1 MAAKF
6 DLKTPEAIRDPA
18 PIFAHMLQEQPVHY
32 SPSLKGWVIADY
44 DNVKLALSDPRFSV
58 EKMSPFAEHMASGVD
73 ARKIQELTRILGG
86 WMVFKDPPAHNRL
99 RQVLQ
104 QPFKPRE
111 MEKLRPAII
120 KIAEDV
126 RAEMAPI
133 AGGEGVDFIAAF
145 ANPLPAR
152 VIATLIGVEIS
163 MVPQLMVWSS
173 HIAKF
178 IFSARATPD
187 KYDRAYTALTEIEVF
202 YRQVI
207 ADHRANPTGDMLSQ
221 MIAFDSAG
229 DPLTD
234 DEVVSI
240 LVLFLFAGHETT
252 ANLIAN
258 GMLALL
264 QNPGQMARLRDD
276 FSLLP
281 SAVEEVLR
289 FQGPVQTVVRIAKE
303 DIKMAEETIRAGE
316 RVFALV
322 AASHRDQL
330 MFDNAHDVDITRR
343 NNPHVAFG
351 FGIHMCI
358 GAPLA
363 RIEGQ
368 EAFRTLLTHFDDFRL
383 EATELSWCDDFV
395 TRGLE
400 TLPLRFQLRTSV
412 ATPKP
417 KFRNAWNFQSLEERY
432 IELRK

>member
-86 WMVFKDPPAHNRL
+86 WMVFKDPPAHSRL

-126 RAEMAPI
+126 TAEMAPI

-202 YRQVI
+202 CRQVI

-234 DEVVSI
+234 DEVVSM
-240 LVLFLFAGHETT
+240 LVLFLFAGHGTT

-316 RVFALV
+316 RV
-322 AASHRDQL
+322 
-330 MFDNAHDVDITRR
+330 
-343 NNPHVAFG
+343 
-351 FGIHMCI
+351 
-358 GAPLA
+358 
-363 RIEGQ
+363 
-368 EAFRTLLTHFDDFRL
+368 
-383 EATELSWCDDFV
+383 
-395 TRGLE
+395 
-400 TLPLRFQLRTSV
+400 LPWSRLRTG
-412 ATPKP
+412 T
-417 KFRNAWNFQSLEERY
+417 N
-432 IELRK
+432 

>member
-18 PIFAHMLQEQPVHY
+18 PIFAAMLEEQPAHY
-32 SPSLKGWVIADY
+32 SGSLKGWVVAGY
-44 DNVKLALSDPRFSV
+44 DDVKQVLTDPRFSV
-58 EKMSPFAEHMASGVD
+58 EKLSPFAEHMAGGAE

-86 WMVFKDPPAHNRL
+86 WMVFKDPPAHTRL

-111 MEKLRPAII
+111 MEKLRSSIVQ
-120 KIAEDV
+120 IAEDV
-126 RAEMAPI
+126 AGEMAPK
-133 AGGEGVDFIAAF
+133 AGEVVDFIAAF

-152 VIATLIGVEIS
+152 VIATLIGVDLS
-163 MVPQLMVWSS
+163 MVGQLTVWSS

-187 KYDRAYTALTEIEVF
+187 KYDRAYTALMEIEVF
-202 YRQVI
+202 YRQII
-207 ADHRANPTGDMLSQ
+207 ADHRRHPRDDMLSR
-221 MIAFDSAG
+221 MIAYDSAG
-229 DPLTD
+229 EPLND
-234 DEVVSI
+234 DEIVSM

-252 ANLIAN
+252 TNLIAN

-264 QNPGQMARLRDD
+264 QNPEQMARLRAD

-281 SAVEEVLR
+281 GAIEEFLR
-289 FQGPVQTVVRIAKE
+289 FQGPVQTVVRIAKQ
-303 DIKMAEETIRAGE
+303 DIEMAGVTIQSGE

-322 AASHRDQL
+322 AASHRDQAT
-330 MFDNAHDVDITRR
+330 FDDAHNVDITRQQ
-343 NNPHVAFG
+343 NPHVAFG

-368 EAFRTLLTHFDDFRL
+368 EAFRTLLTHFDDFKV
-383 EATELSWCDDFV
+383 ETAALSWRDDFV

-400 TLPLRFQLRTSV
+400 TLPISFARRT
-412 ATPKP
+412 A
-417 KFRNAWNFQSLEERY
+417 
-432 IELRK
+432 

>member
-18 PIFAHMLQEQPVHY
+18 PIFARMLQEQPVHY
-32 SPSLKGWVIADY
+32 SPSLKGWVVAGY
-44 DNVKLALSDPRFSV
+44 DDVKLALSDPRFSV
-58 EKMSPFAEHMASGVD
+58 EKMSPFAEHMAGGVE

-86 WMVFKDPPAHNRL
+86 WMVFKDPPAHSRL

-120 KIAEDV
+120 KIAEQV
-126 RAEMAPI
+126 ATEMAPM
-133 AGGEGVDFIAAF
+133 AGKEAVDFIAAF

-152 VIATLIGVEIS
+152 VIATLIGVDIS
-163 MVPQLMVWSS
+163 MVPQLTAWSS

-187 KYDRAYTALTEIEVF
+187 KYDRAYTALMEIEVF

-207 ADHRANPTGDMLSQ
+207 ADHRADPNDDMLSQ

-229 DPLTD
+229 DPLSD
-234 DEVVSI
+234 DEIVSM

-264 QNPGQMARLRDD
+264 QNPKQMARLRGD

-281 SAVEEVLR
+281 SAVEEFLR

-303 DIKMAEETIRAGE
+303 DIGLAGVTIRAGE

-322 AASHRDQL
+322 GASHRDQS
-330 MFDNAHDVDITRR
+330 MFANAHDVDITRQY
-343 NNPHVAFG
+343 NPHVAFG

-368 EAFRTLLTHFDDFRL
+368 EAFRILLTHFDDFRL
-383 EATELSWCDDFV
+383 EATDLSWRDDFV

-400 TLPLRFQLRTSV
+400 NLPLSFKMRRTGP
-412 ATPKP
+412 AKDLARPP
-417 KFRNAWNFQSLEERY
+417 
-432 IELRK
+432 